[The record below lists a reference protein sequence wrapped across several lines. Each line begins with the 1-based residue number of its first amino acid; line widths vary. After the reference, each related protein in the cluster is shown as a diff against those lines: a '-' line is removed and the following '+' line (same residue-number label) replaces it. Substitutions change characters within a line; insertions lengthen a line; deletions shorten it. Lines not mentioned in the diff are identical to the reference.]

1 VGRWLY
7 GNSWLRRHL
16 MPRTPRMRAL
26 AVLAPFLAEYQ
37 ALTGLDLSDRAFG
50 DSVLLS
56 LAAMYAALPRAAEQ
70 SAECWMRDGGN
81 PIDRASHPSWQLNQ
95 QANDLLP
102 EVSAAIRQ
110 RLRDLDTR

>member
-1 VGRWLY
+1 MGWWLH
-7 GNSWLRRHL
+7 GNSWLRSHL

-37 ALTGLDLSDRAFG
+37 ALTGLDLSDRAVG

-56 LAAMYAALPRAAEQ
+56 LAAMYGALPRAAEQ
-70 SAECWMRDGGN
+70 SAECWLRDCGN
-81 PIDRASHPSWQLNQ
+81 AIDRASHPSWQLNK